1 MFSTPTYAKA
11 ACAAPHT
18 LAAEA
23 GRAILAEGGNAVEAM
38 VAMAAAI
45 AVVYPHMNG
54 LGGDGFWLVMTPK
67 GKTPNQVH
75 YIEACGY
82 AGALATRARYR
93 EKELAAIPPRGPD
106 AALTVPGAVGGWQLA
121 LELARS
127 MGGRLPLDMLL
138 HAAIGLAR
146 DGYPQSVS
154 EAGFA
159 WREGDAL
166 LKAPGFVAQYQAEG
180 KTPGADTLR
189 EAKALGATL
198 AHLAQNG
205 LDDFYRGDV
214 ARELAHDLE
223 RIGSPVT
230 REDLRKY
237 QARTREP
244 LSLKLKGR
252 TLYNAP
258 PPTQGLASLVML
270 GIFDALGVKGDGGFA
285 HIHALV
291 EAAKRAFAIR
301 DRVCT
306 DFAQLLH
313 DPKSFLTGEALA
325 REAGRVDMRRA
336 AAFPLNAGD
345 GDTIWMGAID
355 AAGNAVSYIQ
365 SLFWE
370 YGSGCVSPRT
380 GVTMQNRGMS
390 FSLDADAVNP
400 LEPGRRP
407 FHTLNPALAL
417 YDDGAVLPYGAMGGD
432 GQPQFQA
439 QVFTRIEYGQ
449 GLAQAIDGPRF
460 LLGKTWG
467 AAAPSLKLENRFD
480 PTLVNV
486 LRKAGHT
493 VEVSPHAHSSSFG
506 HAGALRRRP
515 RGEVEAAHDP
525 RSDGGAAGF

>member
-1 MFSTPTYAKA
+1 MPPTDVFAKA
-11 ACAAPHT
+11 ACAAPHR
-18 LAAEA
+18 LAAAA

-54 LGGDGFWLVMTPK
+54 IGGDGFWLVLTPK
-67 GKTPNQVH
+67 GKVPNAVH

-93 EKELAAIPPRGPD
+93 DKELETIPARGPD
-106 AALTVPGAVGGWQLA
+106 AALTVPGAVSGWQVA

-138 HAAIGLAR
+138 HDAIGFAR

-154 EAGFA
+154 EASYA
-159 WREGDAL
+159 WRDGDAL
-166 LKAPGFVAQYQAEG
+166 LKAPGFAAQYQVDG
-180 KTPGADTLR
+180 KTP
-189 EAKALGATL
+189 EAGTTRRNTALAATL
-198 AHLAQNG
+198 AQLAKTG

-223 RIGSPVT
+223 RMESPVT
-230 REDLRKY
+230 REDLRRY
-237 QARTREP
+237 EARTRAP
-244 LSLKLKGR
+244 LVLKLKGR

-258 PPTQGLASLVML
+258 PPTQGLASLVTL
-270 GIFDALGVKGDGGFA
+270 GIFDTLGLAGDGGFA
-285 HIHALV
+285 HQHGLI
-291 EAAKRAFAIR
+291 EATKRAFAIR

-306 DFAQLLH
+306 DFAELRH
-313 DPKSFLTGEALA
+313 DPKSFLTREALA

-336 AAFPLNAGD
+336 APFPLRGGD

-365 SLFWE
+365 SIFWE

-380 GVTMQNRGMS
+380 GVLMQNRGMA

-417 YDDGAVLPYGAMGGD
+417 YDDGAVLPYGSMGGD

-439 QVFTRIEYGQ
+439 QVFTRIEHGQ
-449 GLAQAIDGPRF
+449 GLADAIDAPRF

-467 AAAPSLKLENRFD
+467 AESASLNLENRFD
-480 PTLVNV
+480 PSLVSA
-486 LRKAGHT
+486 LRRAGHA
-493 VEVSPHAHSSSFG
+493 VDLSAQAYASSFG

-525 RSDGGAAGF
+525 RSDGGAEGF